1 MATMRK
7 ILKST
12 SLILLFLLLT
22 PAVYGQSLEKL
33 AQKLEKG
40 LKAKSNTK
48 LAILNF
54 PYHNGK
60 LSNGSSIVQERL
72 TTFIAGSG
80 KIEVIERNLLKKVLE
95 EMKLEATGLIDEKTT
110 KEIGKI
116 LGVGAI
122 VTGTLNDLT
131 AGQVEINARVIQT
144 ETGKILTAGQAI
156 VNKTWADDLSQPPVP
171 EVPKTGEFLGKPLV
185 QIAILLDTSSSM
197 DGLIEQ
203 AKTQLWKIV
212 NEMASSEKGS
222 HKPELQVSLFEYGN
236 SRLSSGEGYVR
247 QILPLTHDLD
257 KVSEQLFALTTSG
270 GEEYCGTVIQNTV
283 NNLEWDKH
291 DDVYK
296 TIFIA
301 GNEPFTQGSVDF
313 RGAVLKAVQ
322 KGIMVNTIF
331 CGNRQEGIAT
341 QWEAGAKL
349 GHGEYFAIDQAAP
362 VAFIAAPQDNE
373 IQSLGNQLNQTF
385 IPYGQ
390 QGAVS
395 LKRQAIQDEAMLASP
410 AAAVER
416 QVYKSKA
423 QYGRGASSWDIVS
436 SVESKQ
442 SKIEDLKEDALPQE
456 MRKMSMEDR
465 KKYVQ
470 KKSQERKEL
479 QDKINALNTART
491 KYIEQKQKESATQGN
506 KTTLDQAIISAL
518 RSQAGKKNFKF
529 SSH

>member
-1 MATMRK
+1 MRK
-7 ILKST
+7 INAT
-12 SLILLFLLLT
+12 ALLLLLPLLLT
-22 PAVYGQSLEKL
+22 HAVYGQSLEKL
-33 AQKLEKG
+33 AQQLEKG
-40 LKAKSNTK
+40 LQAKSNAK

-72 TTFIAGSG
+72 TTFIVGGG

-95 EMKLEATGLIDEKTT
+95 EMKLESTGLIDEKTT
-110 KEIGKI
+110 QKIGKV

-156 VNKTWADDLSQPPVP
+156 VDKTWTDDLPPVP
-171 EVPKTGEFLGKPLV
+171 DVPKKEEFLGKPLV

-197 DGLIEQ
+197 DGLIAQ

-236 SRLSSGEGYVR
+236 SRLSPGEGYVR
-247 QILPLTHDLD
+247 QILPLTNDLD
-257 KVSEQLFALTTSG
+257 KISEQLFALTTSG

-283 NNLEWDKH
+283 NNLQWDKH

-313 RGAVLKAVQ
+313 REAVLKATQ
-322 KGIMVNTIF
+322 KGIMVNTVF
-331 CGNRQEGIAT
+331 CGNRQQGIAT

-349 GHGEYFAIDQAAP
+349 GNGEYFAIDQEAP
-362 VAFIAAPQDNE
+362 VAFIAAPQDND
-373 IQSLGNQLNQTF
+373 IQNLGSQLNQTF
-385 IPYGQ
+385 IPYGRE
-390 QGAVS
+390 GEAS
-395 LKRQAIQDEAMLASP
+395 LKRQSIQDEVIGYSASP
-410 AAAVER
+410 AASVER
-416 QVYKSKA
+416 QLYKSKA
-423 QYGRGASSWDIVS
+423 QYSRGTSSWDIVS
-436 SVESKQ
+436 SVENKQ
-442 SKIEDLKEDALPQE
+442 SKIEDLKEENLPKE

-470 KKSQERKEL
+470 KKLQERKEL
-479 QDKINALNTART
+479 QEKINALNTARI
-491 KYIEQKQKESATQGN
+491 KYIEQKQKESAEQGN
-506 KTTLDQAIISAL
+506 KTTLDQAMISAL
-518 RSQAGKKNFKF
+518 RTQAGKKNFKF